1 MTAIL
6 KVDTIQDTAGNNII
20 NESSDTITIGAS
32 GDTIAL
38 AGTTVTG
45 ITQGITGADQFRLSA
60 DFANDANP
68 ISSNL
73 ERVDNST
80 FAKIGNG
87 MSLSSGVYTFP
98 ETGLWLVKVI
108 STTERTSSNDN
119 NMSVIIDTTSNG
131 FTDGGVYVAFAI
143 TSGAAEPS
151 TMQGF
156 AETFYNV
163 TNTSNNKVRFV
174 FSSSG
179 GNTLKGSSS
188 GNETSFTF
196 IRLGASQ

>member
-1 MTAIL
+1 MAIIKPNNNTISAITAL
-6 KVDTIQDTAGNNII
+6 PFNV
-20 NESSDTITIGAS
+20 
-32 GDTIAL
+32 
-38 AGTTVTG
+38 
-45 ITQGITGADQFRLSA
+45 GITGADQFRLSA

>member
-60 DFANDANP
+60 DFAGEATP

-87 MSLSSGVYTFP
+87 MSLSSGVFTFP
-98 ETGLWLVKVI
+98 ETGLWLVEI
-108 STTERTSSNDN
+108 IALTERTNTNDN
-119 NMSVIIDTTSNG
+119 SMKILIDTTTNNY
-131 FTDGGVYVAFAI
+131 TDGGTFVAASI
-143 TSGAAEPS
+143 TSGTTEPS
-151 TMQGF
+151 SAMGTGR
-156 AETFYNV
+156 TFYNV
-163 TNTSNNKVRFV
+163 TNTSNNKVRF
-174 FSSSG
+174 STSG
-179 GNTLKGSSS
+179 MSGNTTKGDS
-188 GNETSFTF
+188 GINETYFTF